1 MCCVIAA
8 HPGVHSAA
16 A

>member
-1 MCCVIAA
+1 VIAA